1 MKNIISVLVLIC
13 SVAVILTSCS
23 KDEESTTAAA
33 AATAD
38 NATAITL
45 SAPTGLTAT
54 GGVSQVALDWTAV
67 SGASSYT
74 VQWDNA
80 TGVGSS
86 STAIT
91 SVSTDSY
98 THTGLD
104 NGTTNY
110 YKVAAV
116 DSAGTGTLSSEVN
129 ATTWATF
136 TSTTTAAGSITVGSV
151 AMSGT
156 YVSGCNTSGV
166 AAAVSGGYSPS
177 DIVANRDVLVV
188 TGNDNVSQE
197 SHFYTD
203 TSCSTLS
210 GYSKNGWDNFTV
222 GDASGDYYK
231 VTYQELGY
239 KNKAGTAVWEAFYEN
254 YFSTNSITNAGTAV
268 DLVVGTEYSMGGSGS
283 SYMNL
288 FSVTST
294 QVQKGEGSSSSYPT
308 AMDSLEMAKQ

>member
-1 MKNIISVLVLIC
+1 VTNVLDITLCQNWSVEGVC
-13 SVAVILTSCS
+13 Q
-23 KDEESTTAAA
+23 
-33 AATAD
+33 
-38 NATAITL
+38 TL

-54 GGVSQVALDWTAV
+54 GGASQVVLDWTAV
-67 SGASSYT
+67 SGATSYT
-74 VQWDNA
+74 VYWGSA
-80 TGVGSS
+80 TGVSSS

-104 NGTTNY
+104 NGTTYY

-129 ATTWATF
+129 ATTAVTF
-136 TSTTTAAGSITVGSV
+136 TSTTTASGSITVGSV

-166 AAAVSGGYSPS
+166 AAAVSGGYVPS
-177 DIVANRDVLVV
+177 NVVANRDVIVV
-188 TGNDNVSQE
+188 TGSDNVSDE
-197 SHFYTD
+197 SHWYTD

-210 GYSKNGWDNFTV
+210 VYLKNGNDNFTV
-222 GDASGDYYK
+222 GDQSGDYYK
-231 VTYQELGY
+231 VTYQE
-239 KNKAGTAVWEAFYEN
+239 KRFKIKADNAVAVAFYEN
-254 YFSTNSITNAGTAV
+254 YFSTNSITNEGTAV

-294 QVQKGEGSSSSYPT
+294 QVQKGRGSTSSQPT

>member
-1 MKNIISVLVLIC
+1 MKKIFFLIV
-13 SVAVILTSCS
+13 SIGSILALLGSCAKDDDSSTS
-23 KDEESTTAAA
+23 
-33 AATAD
+33 
-38 NATAITL
+38 TL
-45 SAPTGLTAT
+45 SAPTGVTAT
-54 GGVSQVALDWTAV
+54 GGESQVVLDWTAV

-74 VQWDNA
+74 VYWGSS
-80 TGVGSS
+80 TGISSS
-86 STAIT
+86 STAIS
-91 SVSTDSY
+91 SVSTDNY

-104 NGTTNY
+104 NGTTYY

-116 DSAGTGTLSSEVN
+116 DSAGTAGTLSSEVN
-129 ATTWATF
+129 AKTHSSF
-136 TSTTTAAGSITVGSV
+136 TSTTTASGSITVGSV

-166 AAAVSGGYSPS
+166 AAAVSGGYFPS

-203 TSCSTLS
+203 TTCSTLS

-254 YFSTNSITNAGTAV
+254 YFSTNNITASGTTI
-268 DLVVGTEYSMGGSGS
+268 DLVVGTEYDVGGSGA

-288 FSVTST
+288 FFVSST
-294 QVQKGEGSSSSYPT
+294 IARYGEGSTSSYPT